1 MIDGIIYDCPNA
13 NCRTPIYTGKCSK
26 ACIEKYNKE
35 MGVKPMTN
43 ADHFREAIS
52 TEDGMAKFLM
62 KVHDDGVY
70 IPFCQNKEEC
80 WELIEE
86 NGVPEEKCMECMK
99 EWMRKTYEGDKH
111 GENH

>member
-1 MIDGIIYDCPNA
+1 MSNCGQACPYNTLDGCKVKEYNKICPLTNTA
-13 NCRTPIYTGKCSK
+13 TPITEYRK
-26 ACIEKYNKE
+26 
-35 MGVKPMTN
+35 TN

-52 TEDGMAKFLM
+52 DEDGLAKFLM
-62 KVHDDGVY
+62 KVNDDGIY

-99 EWMRKTYEGDKH
+99 LWLRKPYEGDCV
-111 GENH
+111 